1 MNGGKDFPSISFHD
15 DKVFSRLLSRGEKYN
30 SSKQVGDASFRVLYY
45 GGAAGSVPFLWE
57 SQPGTPKHKLSDGP
71 LPPLTPPPRFQSS
84 PLASPSLRKKHSKIF
99 NSIFAR
105 ASSKKMSANSLSL
118 SPPSSS
124 SSSYSSSFS
133 LPSTPFH
140 TGTGNSKARSGSIV
154 RFGLDDDEYESG
166 TDSPTSTLC
175 FGPRNGGRR
184 SSKGCYQSM
193 KSVRKVVMGIV
204 GRRISNY

>member
-15 DKVFSRLLSRGEKYN
+15 DKVFSRLPSRGEKYN

-57 SQPGTPKHKLSDGP
+57 SQPGTPKHKLSAGP
-71 LPPLTPPPRFQSS
+71 LPPLTPPPRYQSS

-105 ASSKKMSANSLSL
+105 ASCKKMSASLS
-118 SPPSSS
+118 PSSS
-124 SSSYSSSFS
+124 SSSFSSSFS

-140 TGTGNSKARSGSIV
+140 TGKGNSKARLGSTV
-154 RFGLDDDEYESG
+154 GFGLDDDDEYESG

-184 SSKGCYQSM
+184 SKGCYQSM